1 MVLNRWGNVIHI
13 VEGGTEVELW
23 DGTDMNGE
31 RVVEGVYFY
40 KISGRLL
47 DGEDSEK
54 HGNITVIRDQL
65 FLEDIAM
72 YTTVLDVHEI
82 QVILS

>member
-54 HGNITVIRDQL
+54 HGNITVIRD
-65 FLEDIAM
+65 
-72 YTTVLDVHEI
+72 
-82 QVILS
+82 